1 MEVIA
6 QAWKDDGGYIGLRA
20 LLDVVGAN
28 DWIWRLEEF
37 HGTTVPS
44 AGVNSLE
51 LENRLDGGGSVS
63 FTWEELLVF
72 AEKVH
77 QLIDGRISAL
87 MPGEAEPVLVLEAHD
102 STSWRFAARDR
113 NAPAAAVL
121 YRVAALSQ

>member
-1 MEVIA
+1 ME
-6 QAWKDDGGYIGLRA
+6 GRRGYIGLRA

-28 DWIWRLEEF
+28 DWTWRLEEF

-87 MPGEAEPVLVLEAHD
+87 MPGEAEPGTTWSSSA
-102 STSWRFAARDR
+102 TSGIRPRR
-113 NAPAAAVL
+113 CGPC
-121 YRVAALSQ
+121 